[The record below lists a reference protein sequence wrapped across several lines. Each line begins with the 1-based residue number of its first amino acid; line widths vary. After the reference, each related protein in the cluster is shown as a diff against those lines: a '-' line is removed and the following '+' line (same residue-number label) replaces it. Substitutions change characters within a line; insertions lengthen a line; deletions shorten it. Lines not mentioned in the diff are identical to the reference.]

1 MKRLGYEQDGLSH
14 ERISEKV
21 TSSAQCNQRKLRAW
35 QTKTERSGEKDGD
48 SESEKENLLVF

>member
-21 TSSAQCNQRKLRAW
+21 R
-35 QTKTERSGEKDGD
+35 QTKTESSGEKDGD

>member
-14 ERISEKV
+14 ERISEEV
-21 TSSAQCNQRKLRAW
+21 TWSAQYNQRKLRAW
-35 QTKTERSGEKDGD
+35 QTKTESSGEKDGD